1 MIDSTALV
9 TGGNQGLGLALVRGL
24 CAAHPDWTVYLA
36 ARDEARGKAAIEGL
50 RAKGYSPELLILDV
64 SDSES
69 VQTAA
74 ELIRARHGGVD
85 VVISNAAARRA
96 ADRTE
101 AQTVR
106 PFVNTNNHGAVRMI
120 RAFGPL
126 LRKHARFLVVASTF
140 GSLRYLP
147 EPLHARFD
155 TEHLSLDELG
165 GVMDDY
171 VRLVETDQARPAGW
185 PESINIA
192 SKIGQVAAVRVM
204 ARDYAE
210 QARTQG
216 ILINAACPGLVDTD
230 ASRPW
235 FADMSQAQSPD
246 EAARDVLW
254 LASLPVGTTEPYGEL
269 VQHRVVLPWTGT
281 PLTVANRTDG

>member
-1 MIDSTALV
+1 MIDSTAVV

-24 CAAHPDWTVYLA
+24 CAAHPGRTVYLG
-36 ARDEARGKAAIEGL
+36 ARDEARGKAAVEGL
-50 RAKGYSPELLILDV
+50 RAEGLSPELLIIDV
-64 SDSES
+64 SEDES

-85 VVISNAAARRA
+85 LVISNAAARLL

-101 AQTVR
+101 AQSVR
-106 PFVNTNNHGAVRMI
+106 TFVDTNNHGAVRMI

-126 LRKHARFLVVASTF
+126 LREHARFLVVASAF

-147 EPLHARFD
+147 EPLHAMFD

-171 VRLVETDQARPAGW
+171 VRLVETGQARAAGW

-192 SKIGQVAAVRVM
+192 SKIGQVAAVRIM
-204 ARDYAE
+204 AREYAE
-210 QARTQG
+210 QARAQDV
-216 ILINAACPGLVDTD
+216 LINAACPGLVDTD

-235 FADMSQAQSPD
+235 FSDMSQAQSPD

-269 VQHRVVLPWTGT
+269 VQYRAILPWTGA
-281 PLTVANRTDG
+281 PLTVTNRTDG